1 MQKSLKFS
9 NKTKDAIIICVFVFL
24 CATIFSLDIF
34 HVSPAQKGEK
44 VKAEVVEVDNSSLM
58 IVELVAQGEQRLK
71 VKILQGKFD
80 GKIFDAVN
88 LQRSQMELDKI
99 FKVGDTAIVSIPEDA
114 DENTTINAQ
123 DHYRIGWTITLFA
136 LFSILLVAFG
146 GMVGAKSLISFV
158 FSCAIIWKI
167 VVPLCLLGYNAILIC
182 FIAVMVLSATIIF
195 LVASFTQK
203 GFSAFCGTILG
214 VGASCAMGWLFTYL
228 FKINGAVM
236 PYSQALLY
244 AGYPNLSISDLY
256 IGAIFLSSSGAVM
269 DLAMD
274 VSAGMEELKLRNPQI
289 TSRQLLESGWRIG
302 RSVVG
307 TMSTT
312 LLLAY
317 TGGYLT
323 LMMTFLANGIEPI
336 DFINNP
342 HVASE
347 LVKTLVGS
355 FGLVLVAPFT
365 AIAGSIIFSSKKALT
380 NNIKNRL
387 LKG

>member
-24 CATIFSLDIF
+24 CAGIFSLDIF

-44 VKAEVVEVDNSSLM
+44 VKSEVVEVDNST
-58 IVELVAQGEQRLK
+58 ITNVGLVSQGEQRLK
-71 VKILQGKFD
+71 LKILQGRFE

-99 FKVGDTAIVSIPEDA
+99 FEVGDIAIASIPDNA

-123 DHYRIGWTITLFA
+123 DHYRIDWTIALFV

-158 FSCAIIWKI
+158 FSCALIWKL
-167 VVPLCLLGYNAILIC
+167 VVPLCLHGYNAVLIC
-182 FIAVMVLSATIIF
+182 FIAVMLLSAVIIF
-195 LVASFTQK
+195 LVAGFTQK
-203 GFSAFCGTILG
+203 GFSAFCGTLLG
-214 VGASCAMGWLFTYL
+214 VGASCAMGWFFTYI

-244 AGYPNLSISDLY
+244 SGFPDLSISDLY

-269 DLAMD
+269 DLSMD
-274 VSAGMEELKLRNPQI
+274 VAAGMEELKLRNPKI
-289 TSRQLLESGWRIG
+289 SSKHLLESGWRIG

-323 LMMTFLANGIEPI
+323 LMMTFVANGVEPM

-365 AIAGSIIFSSKKALT
+365 AIVGSVIFSSKKALT